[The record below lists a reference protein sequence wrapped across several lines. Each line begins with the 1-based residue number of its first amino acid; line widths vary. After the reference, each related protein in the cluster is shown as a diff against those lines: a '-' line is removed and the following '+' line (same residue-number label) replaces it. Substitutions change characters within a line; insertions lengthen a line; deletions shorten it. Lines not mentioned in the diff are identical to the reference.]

1 MAVSSTPRP
10 GLSLIAYVWPVYAIA
25 GVVLAVA
32 CLVLGVPLRGFPGTA
47 HLWLLLLGLVP
58 QCVGHTSFNWSLRW
72 LSPGIVA
79 LIVLAE
85 PVGASVLARIF
96 LHEQLTA
103 AKIAGGAV
111 ILMGIYVATRSGGKD
126 AASGANQ

>member
-1 MAVSSTPRP
+1 
-10 GLSLIAYVWPVYAIA
+10 
-25 GVVLAVA
+25 
-32 CLVLGVPLRGFPGTA
+32 
-47 HLWLLLLGLVP
+47 
-58 QCVGHTSFNWSLRW
+58 
-72 LSPGIVA
+72 VA